1 VIVKPVVLD
10 ACVAA
15 KWYLPRENE
24 AVVDEAFDLLSRHKQ
39 RVITF
44 AAPDFFWAE
53 FGNVIWKAVRQER
66 IGERVAR
73 VALDDIR
80 AWDIEVFRTED
91 LLDDA
96 LAIASANQRSFY
108 DALYVALAQELRC
121 DMVTADEKLVN
132 ALGSRFPVRWLGG
145 MRF

>member
-1 VIVKPVVLD
+1 MSAKRVVLD
-10 ACVAA
+10 ACVAV

-24 AVVDEAFDLLSRHKQ
+24 ALVDEAFKLLSRHKE

-44 AAPDFFWAE
+44 AAPDLFWAE
-53 FGNVIWKAVRQER
+53 FGNVIWKALRQER

-91 LLDDA
+91 LLDNA
-96 LAIASANQRSFY
+96 LTIAIANERSFY

-121 DMVTADEKLVN
+121 DMITADEKLVN